1 MANAF
6 TQSENSDTMKTL
18 AFIHRNDTRFAIG
31 DFYPVLSVFSH
42 YELGNTVSPFL
53 LLDHLGPGVLKPTN
67 LRKGVSE
74 HPHRGFETVTLIF
87 AGELEHRDS
96 SGGGGIVSTGDVQWM
111 TAASG
116 VEHKEVFSEVFSK
129 TGGYFEMV
137 QLWVNLPAKDK
148 MNPPR
153 YQSLRKANIPVIELP
168 NSAGTVRV
176 IAWHYQGQQGP
187 AKTHSPLH
195 VLDIEIQAGH
205 KVRLP
210 AGAGETTLVYLRT
223 GKALFQAE
231 DEIFEEQGLAVM
243 SSLEQDLEITALQ
256 QCKLLLLTGKPL
268 QEPIN
273 GHGPFVM
280 NSYAE
285 ILEAYDDIK
294 RGTFIKSKVLHDE

>member
-96 SGGGGIVSTGDVQWM
+96 SGGGGIVSAGDVQWM

-116 VEHKEVFSEVFSK
+116 VEHKEVFSEAFSK

-176 IAWHYQGQQGP
+176 IAGNYQGNQGP
-187 AKTHSPLH
+187 AKTHSPLQ
-195 VLDIEIQAGH
+195 VLDIESQAGH
-205 KVRLP
+205 KIRLP

-223 GKALFQAE
+223 GKAQFQAE

-243 SSLEQDLEITALQ
+243 SSLEQDFEITALQ

-280 NSYAE
+280 NNYAE

-294 RGTFIKSKVLHDE
+294 RGTFIKSTVRDDE

>member
-96 SGGGGIVSTGDVQWM
+96 SGGGGIVSAGDVQWM

-116 VEHKEVFSEVFSK
+116 VEHKEVFSEAFSK

-176 IAWHYQGQQGP
+176 IAGDYQGQHGP
-187 AKTHSPLH
+187 AKTHSPLQ

-223 GKALFQAE
+223 GKAQFKAE

-243 SSLEQDLEITALQ
+243 SSLEQDFEITALQ

>member
-96 SGGGGIVSTGDVQWM
+96 SGGGGIVSAGDVQWM

-116 VEHKEVFSEVFSK
+116 VEHKEVFSEAFSK

-176 IAWHYQGQQGP
+176 IAGNYQGQYGP
-187 AKTHSPLH
+187 AKTHSPLQ

-205 KVRLP
+205 KIRLP

-223 GKALFQAE
+223 GKAQFQAE

-243 SSLEQDLEITALQ
+243 SSLEQDFEITALQ

-280 NSYAE
+280 NNYTE

-294 RGTFIKSKVLHDE
+294 RGTFIKSTVRDDE

>member
-96 SGGGGIVSTGDVQWM
+96 SGGGGIVSAGDVQWM

-116 VEHKEVFSEVFSK
+116 VEHKEVFSEAFSK

-176 IAWHYQGQQGP
+176 IAGHYQGQQGP
-187 AKTHSPLH
+187 AKTHSSLH

-223 GKALFQAE
+223 GKAQFKAE

-243 SSLEQDLEITALQ
+243 SSLEQDFEITALQ

>member
-1 MANAF
+1 
-6 TQSENSDTMKTL
+6 MKTL

-53 LLDHLGPGVLKPTN
+53 LLDHLGPGVLKPTQ

-96 SGGGGIVSTGDVQWM
+96 SGGGGIVSAGDVQWM

-116 VEHKEVFSEVFSK
+116 VQHKEVFSEAFAK

-148 MNPPR
+148 MNLPR
-153 YQSLRKANIPVIELP
+153 YQSLRKADIPVIGLKH
-168 NSAGTVRV
+168 SAGSVRV
-176 IAWHYQGQQGP
+176 IAGHYGNAQGP
-187 AKTHSPLH
+187 AKTHSPLQ
-195 VLDIEIQAGH
+195 VLDIEIQTGH
-205 KVRLP
+205 RVVLP
-210 AGAGETTLVYLRT
+210 ANAGDTAMIYLRR
-223 GKALFQAE
+223 GKVQFQPE
-231 DEIFEEQGLAVM
+231 DDILDEQGLAVM
-243 SSLEQDLEITALQ
+243 SSLGQDIEITALEH
-256 QCKLLLLTGKPL
+256 CKLLLLTGKPL

-280 NSYAE
+280 NSYDQ

-294 RGTFIKSKVLHDE
+294 KGTFIKFKVLDAE

>member
-42 YELGNTVSPFL
+42 YKLGNTVSPFL

-87 AGELEHRDS
+87 AGELEHHDS
-96 SGGGGIVSTGDVQWM
+96 SGGGGIVSAGDVQWM

-116 VEHKEVFSEVFSK
+116 VEHKEVFSEAFSK

-176 IAWHYQGQQGP
+176 IAGNYQGQYGP
-187 AKTHSPLH
+187 AKRIHHFKFWILKSKQGIRSDCP
-195 VLDIEIQAGH
+195 QAQEKPH
-205 KVRLP
+205 WSIYERVRLSFK
-210 AGAGETTLVYLRT
+210 LKMKYL
-223 GKALFQAE
+223 
-231 DEIFEEQGLAVM
+231 
-243 SSLEQDLEITALQ
+243 
-256 QCKLLLLTGKPL
+256 
-268 QEPIN
+268 
-273 GHGPFVM
+273 
-280 NSYAE
+280 
-285 ILEAYDDIK
+285 
-294 RGTFIKSKVLHDE
+294 KSKGLL

>member
-96 SGGGGIVSTGDVQWM
+96 SGGGGIVSAGDVQWM

-116 VEHKEVFSEVFSK
+116 VEHKEVFSEAFSK

-153 YQSLRKANIPVIELP
+153 YQSLRKANIPVIELT

-176 IAWHYQGQQGP
+176 IAGDYQGQHGP
-187 AKTHSPLH
+187 AKTHSPLQ

-223 GKALFQAE
+223 GKAQFKAE

-243 SSLEQDLEITALQ
+243 SSLEQDFEITALQ

>member
-116 VEHKEVFSEVFSK
+116 VEHKEVFSEAFSK

-176 IAWHYQGQQGP
+176 IAGNYQGQHGP
-187 AKTHSPLH
+187 AKTHSPLQ

-205 KVRLP
+205 KVKLP

-223 GKALFQAE
+223 GKAQFQAE

-243 SSLEQDLEITALQ
+243 SSLEQDFEITALQ

-280 NSYAE
+280 NNYAE

-294 RGTFIKSKVLHDE
+294 RGTFIKSTVREDE

>member
-96 SGGGGIVSTGDVQWM
+96 SGGGGIVSAGDVQWM

-116 VEHKEVFSEVFSK
+116 VEHKELFSEAFSK

-176 IAWHYQGQQGP
+176 IAGHYQGQHGP
-187 AKTHSPLH
+187 AKTYSPLQ

-223 GKALFQAE
+223 GKVQFEAE

-243 SSLEQDLEITALQ
+243 SSLEQDFEMTALQ
-256 QCKLLLLTGKPL
+256 QCRLLLLTGKPL

>member
-1 MANAF
+1 
-6 TQSENSDTMKTL
+6 MKTL

-96 SGGGGIVSTGDVQWM
+96 SGGGIVSAGDVQWM

-116 VEHKEVFSEVFSK
+116 VEHKEVFSEAFSK

-176 IAWHYQGQQGP
+176 IAGDYQGQHGP
-187 AKTHSPLH
+187 AKTHSPLQ

-223 GKALFQAE
+223 GKAQFKAE

-243 SSLEQDLEITALQ
+243 SSLEQDFEITALQ

>member
-1 MANAF
+1 
-6 TQSENSDTMKTL
+6 MKTL

-53 LLDHLGPGVLKPTN
+53 LLDHLGPGILKPTQ

-96 SGGGGIVSTGDVQWM
+96 SGGGGIVSAGDVQWM

-116 VEHKEVFSEVFSK
+116 VQHKEVFSEAFSK
-129 TGGYFEMV
+129 SGGYFEMV

-148 MNPPR
+148 MNSPR
-153 YQSLRKANIPVIELP
+153 YQSLRKVDIPVIELKD
-168 NSAGTVRV
+168 SAGTVRV
-176 IAWHYQGQQGP
+176 IAGHYENQFGP
-187 AKTHSPLH
+187 AKTHSPLQ
-195 VLDIEIQAGH
+195 VLDVEIQAGQC
-205 KVRLP
+205 VNLP
-210 AGAGETTLVYLRT
+210 AEIGDTTLIYLRS
-223 GKALFQAE
+223 GKAKFQSE
-231 DEIFEEQGLAVM
+231 DEILEEQGLAVM
-243 SSLEQDLEITALQ
+243 SSLEKNIEITALQ
-256 QCKLLLLTGKPL
+256 HCKLLLLTGQPL

-280 NSYAE
+280 NSYDQ

-294 RGTFIKSKVLHDE
+294 NGTFIKSKVFDSE

>member
-67 LRKGVSE
+67 LSKGVSE

-96 SGGGGIVSTGDVQWM
+96 SGGGGIVSAGDVQWM

-116 VEHKEVFSEVFSK
+116 VEHKEVFSEAFSK

-153 YQSLRKANIPVIELP
+153 YQSLRKANIPVIELT

-176 IAWHYQGQQGP
+176 IAGDYQGQHGP
-187 AKTHSPLH
+187 AKTHSPLQ

-223 GKALFQAE
+223 GKAQFQAE

-243 SSLEQDLEITALQ
+243 SSLEQDFEITALQ

-280 NSYAE
+280 NNYAE

-294 RGTFIKSKVLHDE
+294 RGTFIKSTVRDDE

>member
-1 MANAF
+1 
-6 TQSENSDTMKTL
+6 
-18 AFIHRNDTRFAIG
+18 
-31 DFYPVLSVFSH
+31 
-42 YELGNTVSPFL
+42 
-53 LLDHLGPGVLKPTN
+53 
-67 LRKGVSE
+67 
-74 HPHRGFETVTLIF
+74 PHRGFETVTLIF

-96 SGGGGIVSTGDVQWM
+96 SGGGGIVSAGDVQWM

-116 VEHKEVFSEVFSK
+116 VEHKEVFSEAFSK

-176 IAWHYQGQQGP
+176 IAGDYQGQHGP
-187 AKTHSPLH
+187 AKTHSPLQ

-223 GKALFQAE
+223 GKAQFQAE

-243 SSLEQDLEITALQ
+243 SSLEQDFEITALQ

-280 NSYAE
+280 NNYAE

-294 RGTFIKSKVLHDE
+294 RGTFIKSTVRDDE